1 MRNAV
6 TPRLAAQSPGFS
18 RSPGISS
25 PDVTQPHRFAND
37 ITFDYQVALS
47 PRFLQTTSHLPKRDP
62 AWATDHV
69 KLAAELAWASSAEG
83 CPWSARPL
91 AGPVDSIASGWI
103 ERGRLLRGA
112 TAGQRSWGQLVPER
126 RRRQRVDA
134 GLPFWPATLP
144 FLP

>member
-91 AGPVDSIASGWI
+91 AVRCLGPKMNRSVRHELIASPLRDPWT
-103 ERGRLLRGA
+103 LLLVDGSSV
-112 TAGQRSWGQLVPER
+112 AG
-126 RRRQRVDA
+126 
-134 GLPFWPATLP
+134 F
-144 FLP
+144 